1 MPSRIIPGLNS
12 GTYIHPI
19 IIWFTQALVSSCCAG
34 SVSCICWRHPRCPEA
49 LRSNQALLYWKRNL
63 LTLMR
68 ALPLNLRYYNLMRQS
83 QTLLP
88 FSVLPCMVSL
98 CWLLP
103 SQLEVGPSRRYL
115 WKSFSGCQNPYP
127 GCSCSAFCR
136 FFLQDYGFPQ
146 QGNGSALSITLF
158 NSF

>member
-1 MPSRIIPGLNS
+1 MVYTG
-12 GTYIHPI
+12 
-19 IIWFTQALVSSCCAG
+19 VSLLLLYRLC
-34 SVSCICWRHPRCPEA
+34 VLHLLETPRCPEV
-49 LRSNQALLYWKRNL
+49 LRSNQALLHWKRNL
-63 LTLMR
+63 LVLMR

-103 SQLEVGPSRRYL
+103 SQLGEGPSRRYL

-127 GCSCSAFCR
+127 SCSCSAFSR
-136 FFLQDYGFPQ
+136 FFLQDFGFPQ
-146 QGNGSALSITLF
+146 QGNGSALGITLF